1 MRKISAKNKIILLLL
16 VWLIL
21 SVVMFMYL
29 FKLLDNQ
36 NQATLDSM
44 AQERSNLAALQ
55 AQYAS
60 YKQAQADLDKLANEK
75 SPQPE
80 DFFTSDISLVNEIQT
95 LENLAAKY
103 NLKMQLSGV
112 AGTINSLQS
121 ANTVTPI
128 AIVPYS
134 ISLSGD
140 FFQVVNF
147 IESLEHLKF
156 ITNPTNI
163 SIEAADGGNVTAS
176 MTANFY
182 LKK

>member
-1 MRKISAKNKIILLLL
+1 MKKFSAKNKIVLLLL
-16 VWLIL
+16 AWLIL
-21 SVVMFMYL
+21 SAAMFLYF
-29 FKLLDNQ
+29 FKLLDSQ

-44 AQERSNLAALQ
+44 AQERKDLAVLQ
-55 AQYAS
+55 AQDAS
-60 YKQAQADLDKLANEK
+60 YKKAQADLQVLADKPL
-75 SPQPE
+75 QPE
-80 DFFTSDISLVNEIQT
+80 NFFTSDTSLVNEIQT

-112 AGTINSLQS
+112 AGTIGSLPN

-128 AIVPYS
+128 GMVQYG
-134 ISLSGD
+134 ISLNGD

-147 IESLEHLKF
+147 IESLEHLSF

-163 SIEAADGGNVTAS
+163 SIGAAEGGNVSAS